1 MNSPCKDCEERH
13 QGCHSHCDEYQAYHA
28 ENMRRIEENRRIN
41 DAREYQYSFHDRYV
55 KKTKG
60 RKYHGK

>member
-13 QGCHSHCDEYQAYHA
+13 HNCHAHCDEYKAYHA
-28 ENMRRIEENRRIN
+28 DNTRRNAENRRRN
-41 DAREYQYSFHDRYV
+41 EVRHYQIDFHDRYL

-60 RKYHGK
+60 RK